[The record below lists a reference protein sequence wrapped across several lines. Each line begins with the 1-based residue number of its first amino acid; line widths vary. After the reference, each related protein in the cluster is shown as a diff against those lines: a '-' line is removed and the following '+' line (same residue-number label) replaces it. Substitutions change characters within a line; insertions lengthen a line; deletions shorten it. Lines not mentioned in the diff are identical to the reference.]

1 MDGMGVI
8 VAVGVAVGVG
18 EGVAARVAV
27 GVTVTVSVD
36 VDAKVLVAVGDG
48 DGVGVA
54 SRGKTGK
61 GRTIGPACHVFV
73 VIKSTITTNSTASAE
88 TAPATNITHALGAGA
103 NPGTWVVIFLLIG
116 QLNRWPRKNM

>member
-8 VAVGVAVGVG
+8 VAVGVAVGVT
-18 EGVAARVAV
+18 V
-27 GVTVTVSVD
+27 GVGVSVG
-36 VDAKVLVAVGDG
+36 VGVLVAVGDG

-61 GRTIGPACHVFV
+61 GRTIGPACHEFAA
-73 VIKSTITTNSTASAE
+73 IKTAIATNSTVSAE

-103 NPGTWVVIFLLIG
+103 NPGT
-116 QLNRWPRKNM
+116 